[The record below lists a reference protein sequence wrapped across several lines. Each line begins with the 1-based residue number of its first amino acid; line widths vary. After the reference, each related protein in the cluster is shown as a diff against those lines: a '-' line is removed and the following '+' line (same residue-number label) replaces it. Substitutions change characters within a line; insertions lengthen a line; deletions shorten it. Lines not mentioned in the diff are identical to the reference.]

1 LKREGLEK
9 HTRIIMPA
17 LNLLAASI
25 IAVVFALTY
34 PISDSINYANVS
46 KDIIQVGLS
55 FIIIIVAHRFAKN
68 RNSYLMIHF
77 GFSIVFIAAIDD
89 LMRELFVS
97 GPALWGYRTQDIMWV
112 GLTFVAIAIFRRS
125 KVLTESEGKYSAL
138 SSQYRDLLEAL
149 PEGVAIGS
157 LDETITFANE
167 KFAKILGLEE
177 GDVVGK
183 RFIDFV
189 EPAEVERILGQS
201 KTRKQG
207 MPSVYSVRMFSKS
220 GERRI
225 VRISAVP
232 KMNEHG
238 KVEGVISVI
247 TDITERI
254 KSEEEKALQER
265 EKELYASLL
274 QHDLGNDLQVILGYI
289 GAVRMLTHDIP
300 DSAKDMLESAQAA
313 SVRMANLLEAIGAP
327 SQPSNEG
334 IGPFLERIASQC
346 EKANRGLSIKINA
359 DKGTRNLRPT
369 GSSLLPMAFENIFRN
384 AAMHA
389 GQNPVV
395 NVRISRHD
403 GSLAILISDN
413 GPGIPEDA
421 RLKLFHRGASAGRGG
436 MGLYLTKQ
444 ILSACG
450 GSIQLRD
457 IDDLEGAAF
466 EINLPLEL

>member
-1 LKREGLEK
+1 MKRERLEK
-9 HTRIIMPA
+9 HTRIIIPA
-17 LNLLAASI
+17 VNLLAAAI
-25 IAVVFALTY
+25 IAMIIALAY
-34 PISDSINYANVS
+34 PVSDSVNYVNVF
-46 KDIIQVGLS
+46 KDVIQVGIS
-55 FIIIIVAHRFAKN
+55 FLIIIVTHRFAKN
-68 RNSYLMIHF
+68 RDSFLIFHF
-77 GFSIVFIAAIDD
+77 GFSIIFLASVDGLTRD
-89 LMRELFVS
+89 LFLS
-97 GPALWGYRTQDIMWV
+97 GPAPWGYRMQDMMWV
-112 GLTFVAIAIFRRS
+112 GLTLVAIAIFRRTT
-125 KVLTESEGKYSAL
+125 VLTQSESKYAAL

-157 LDETITFANE
+157 LDETITFVNE

-177 GDVVGK
+177 RDVVGK

-189 EPAEVERILGQS
+189 EPAEIERILGQS
-201 KTRKQG
+201 KTREQG

-232 KMNEHG
+232 KMNEQG

-289 GAVRMLTHDIP
+289 GAVRMLAHDIP
-300 DSAKDMLESAQAA
+300 DSAKEMLESAQAA
-313 SVRMANLLEAIGAP
+313 SVRMANLLKALGVPA
-327 SQPSNEG
+327 QPSDEG
-334 IGPFLERIASQC
+334 IGPFLERIASDC
-346 EKANRGLSIKINA
+346 EKAHRGLSIEINA
-359 DKGTRNLRPT
+359 DKGTRNLKPT

-389 GQNPVV
+389 GHNPVI
-395 NVRISRHD
+395 NVKISRHD

-413 GPGIPEDA
+413 GPGIPEDM
-421 RLKLFHRGASAGRGG
+421 RPKLFHRGDSKGRGG
-436 MGLYLTKQ
+436 LGLYLTKQ
-444 ILSACG
+444 ILNACG
-450 GSIQLRD
+450 GSIQIRD
-457 IDDLEGAAF
+457 IDGLGGAVF
-466 EINLPLEL
+466 EIALPLEL

>member
-1 LKREGLEK
+1 MKSEKLRKHLK
-9 HTRIIMPA
+9 IIIPA
-17 LNLLAASI
+17 LNLLAAAI
-25 IAVVFALTY
+25 IAMIVALSY
-34 PISDSINYANVS
+34 PASDSVNYANVFM
-46 KDIIQVGLS
+46 DIIQVGLS
-55 FIIIIVAHRFAKN
+55 FAIIIVTHRFAKN
-68 RNSYLMIHF
+68 RESYLMIHF
-77 GFSIVFIAAIDD
+77 GFSIVFLASIDD
-89 LMRELFVS
+89 LMKELFLF
-97 GPALWGYRTQDIMWV
+97 GPTLWDYRTQDMMWV
-112 GLTFVAIAIFRRS
+112 GLAFVAIAIFRRT
-125 KVLTESEGKYSAL
+125 KVVTESEGKYEAL

-177 GDVVGK
+177 GDIVGK

-201 KTRKQG
+201 NTRKQG

-232 KMNEHG
+232 KMNEQG

-247 TDITERI
+247 TDITKRI
-254 KSEEEKALQER
+254 KSEEGKALQER

-289 GAVRMLTHDIP
+289 DGVRMLTHDMP

-313 SVRMANLLEAIGAP
+313 SVRMANLLKALGAP
-327 SQPSNEG
+327 AQPFDEG

-346 EKANRGLSIKINA
+346 EKADRGLSIEINA
-359 DKGTRNLRPT
+359 DKGTRNLKPT

-384 AAMHA
+384 AAKHA
-389 GQNPVV
+389 GHDAVV

-413 GPGIPEDA
+413 GPGIPEDM
-421 RLKLFHRGASAGRGG
+421 RPKLFHRGASTGRGG
-436 MGLYLTKQ
+436 LGLYLTKQ

-457 IDDLEGAAF
+457 IDGLKGATF
-466 EINLPLEL
+466 EVNLPLEL

>member
-1 LKREGLEK
+1 MKSEKLKK
-9 HTRIIMPA
+9 HAKIVIPT
-17 LNLLAASI
+17 LNLLAAAT
-25 IAVVFALTY
+25 IAMIVALSY
-34 PISDSINYANVS
+34 PVSDSVNYVNVFM
-46 KDIIQVGLS
+46 DIIQIGIS
-55 FIIIIVAHRFAKN
+55 FTIIIVTQRFAKN
-68 RNSYLMIHF
+68 RDSYLMIHF
-77 GFSIVFIAAIDD
+77 GLSIVFIASIVD
-89 LMRELFVS
+89 LTRELFLS
-97 GPALWGYRTQDIMWV
+97 GPALWDYRTQDMLWV
-112 GLTFVAIAIFRRS
+112 GLAFVAIAIFRRT
-125 KVLTESEGKYSAL
+125 KVLTESEGKYEAM
-138 SSQYRDLLEAL
+138 SSQYRNLLEAL

-189 EPAEVERILGQS
+189 EPAEVERIIGQS

-232 KMNEHG
+232 KMNEQG

-247 TDITERI
+247 TDITERV
-254 KSEEEKALQER
+254 KSEEEKAQQER

-289 GAVRMLTHDIP
+289 DGVRMLAHDIP
-300 DSAKDMLESAQAA
+300 NSAKDMLESAQAA
-313 SVRMANLLEAIGAP
+313 SIRMANLLKALGAP
-327 SQPSNEG
+327 AQPSDEG
-334 IGPFLERIASQC
+334 IGPFLKRIASQC
-346 EKANRGLSIKINA
+346 EKADMGLSIEINA
-359 DKGTRNLRPT
+359 DKGTWNLKPT

-389 GQNPVV
+389 GNNPII
-395 NVRISRHD
+395 NVRISHHD

-413 GPGIPEDA
+413 GPGIPEDI
-421 RLKLFHRGASAGRGG
+421 RPKLFQRGASEGRGG
-436 MGLYLTKQ
+436 LGLYLTRQ

-457 IDDLEGAAF
+457 IDGLEGATF
-466 EINLPLEL
+466 EVNLPLEL

>member
-1 LKREGLEK
+1 LKKVRLEEHGK
-9 HTRIIMPA
+9 IIMAA
-17 LNLLAASI
+17 LNLLAAAI
-25 IAVVFALTY
+25 IVAIVALTY
-34 PISDSINYANVS
+34 PASDSVNYVNVS
-46 KDIIQVGLS
+46 KDIIQVGIS
-55 FIIIIVAHRFAKN
+55 FLIIIIAHRLVKD
-68 RNSYLMIHF
+68 RDSYLMAHF
-77 GFSIVFIAAIDD
+77 GFSIIFLASVDE
-89 LMRELFVS
+89 LMRELFLS
-97 GPALWGYRTQDIMWV
+97 GSALWGYRVQDLIWV
-112 GLTFVAIAIFRRS
+112 GLTFVGLAIFKRT
-125 KVLTESEGKYSAL
+125 KTLTESDSRYTAL
-138 SSQYRDLLEAL
+138 SSQYLDLLEAL

-177 GDVVGK
+177 RDVVGK
-183 RFIDFV
+183 KFIDFV
-189 EPAEVERILGQS
+189 DPVEVDRIIGQS

-225 VRISAVP
+225 VRVSAVP

-238 KVEGVISVI
+238 KVEGVISVV

-254 KSEEEKALQER
+254 KSEEEKAQQER

-289 GAVRMLTHDIP
+289 DGVRMLAHGMP

-313 SVRMANLLEAIGAP
+313 SVRMANLLKALGA
-327 SQPSNEG
+327 SAQPSDEG
-334 IGPFLERIASQC
+334 IGPFLERIASDC
-346 EKANRGLSIKINA
+346 EKANRGLSIEINA
-359 DKGTRNLRPT
+359 DEGTRTLKPT

-389 GQNPVV
+389 GHNPII
-395 NVRISRHD
+395 NVRISRHE
-403 GSLAILISDN
+403 GSLSVLISDN
-413 GPGIPEDA
+413 GPGIPDD
-421 RLKLFHRGASAGRGG
+421 RRSKLFNRGNSKGRGG
-436 MGLYLTKQ
+436 LGLYLTKQ

-457 IDDLEGAAF
+457 IDGLEGATF
-466 EINLPLEL
+466 EVNLPLEL

>member
-1 LKREGLEK
+1 
-9 HTRIIMPA
+9 MQ
-17 LNLLAASI
+17 
-25 IAVVFALTY
+25 
-34 PISDSINYANVS
+34 D
-46 KDIIQVGLS
+46 
-55 FIIIIVAHRFAKN
+55 
-68 RNSYLMIHF
+68 MI
-77 GFSIVFIAAIDD
+77 
-89 LMRELFVS
+89 
-97 GPALWGYRTQDIMWV
+97 WV
-112 GLTFVAIAIFRRS
+112 GLTLVAFAIFRRT
-125 KVLTESEGKYSAL
+125 KILTESESKYVAL

-157 LDETITFANE
+157 LDETITFVNE

-177 GDVVGK
+177 GDIVGK

-232 KMNEHG
+232 KMNEQG

-247 TDITERI
+247 TDITERV
-254 KSEEEKALQER
+254 KSEEEKAQQER

-289 GAVRMLTHDIP
+289 DGVRMLAHDIP

-313 SVRMANLLEAIGAP
+313 SVRMANLLKALGAP
-327 SQPSNEG
+327 AQPSDEG
-334 IGPFLERIASQC
+334 IGPFLERIASEC
-346 EKANRGLSIKINA
+346 EKANRGLSIEINA
-359 DKGTRNLRPT
+359 DEGTRNLKST

-389 GQNPVV
+389 GHNATV

-413 GPGIPEDA
+413 GPGIPEDIRA
-421 RLKLFHRGASAGRGG
+421 KLFHRGASRGRGG
-436 MGLYLTKQ
+436 LGLYLTKQ

-457 IDDLEGAAF
+457 IDDLEGATF

>member
-1 LKREGLEK
+1 V
-9 HTRIIMPA
+9 PA
-17 LNLLAASI
+17 LNLLAAAI
-25 IAVVFALTY
+25 IALIVALTY
-34 PISDSINYANVS
+34 PASDSVNYVIVS
-46 KDIIQVGLS
+46 KDIIQVGIS
-55 FIIIIVAHRFAKN
+55 FLIIIVAHRLAKD
-68 RNSYLMIHF
+68 RDSYLMAHF
-77 GFSIVFIAAIDD
+77 GFSIIFLASVDD
-89 LMRELFVS
+89 LLRELFLS
-97 GPALWGYRTQDIMWV
+97 GSALWGYRMQDMMWV
-112 GLTFVAIAIFRRS
+112 GLAFVALAIFKRT
-125 KVLTESEGKYSAL
+125 KTLTESEGKYTAL
-138 SSQYRDLLEAL
+138 SSQYLDLLDVL

-177 GDVVGK
+177 RDVIGK

-201 KTRKQG
+201 ETRKQG

-225 VRISAVP
+225 VRVSAVP
-232 KMNEHG
+232 MMDGQGN
-238 KVEGVISVI
+238 VEGVISVI
-247 TDITERI
+247 TDITERV

-289 GAVRMLTHDIP
+289 DGVRMLAHDMP
-300 DSAKDMLESAQAA
+300 DSAKNMLEAAQAA
-313 SVRMANLLEAIGAP
+313 SVRMANLLKALGATA
-327 SQPSNEG
+327 QPSDEG
-334 IGPFLERIASQC
+334 IGPFLERIASDC
-346 EKANRGLSIKINA
+346 EKANRGLSIEINA
-359 DKGTRNLRPT
+359 DKGTKNLKPT

-389 GQNPVV
+389 GHNPVV

-403 GSLAILISDN
+403 GSLSILISDN
-413 GPGIPEDA
+413 GPGIPDDI
-421 RLKLFHRGASAGRGG
+421 RPKLFHRGDSKGRGG
-436 MGLYLTKQ
+436 LGLYLTRQ

-457 IDDLEGAAF
+457 IDGLEGATF
-466 EINLPLEL
+466 EVNLPLEL